1 MQTPVVVIPDSLTP
15 EQFARKLGISRKRFL
30 EIKAITDKVLAEN
43 APRYQTSVETPS
55 ESGHRHSVQREA
67 SPRANQRKAKG
78 KP

>member
-55 ESGHRHSVQREA
+55 ESSHRHSVQREA
-67 SPRANQRKAKG
+67 SSHANQRKAKG